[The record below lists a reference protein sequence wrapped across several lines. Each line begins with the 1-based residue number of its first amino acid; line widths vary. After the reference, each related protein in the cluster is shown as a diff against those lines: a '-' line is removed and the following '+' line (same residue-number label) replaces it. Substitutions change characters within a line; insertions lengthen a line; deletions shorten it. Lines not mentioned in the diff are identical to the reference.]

1 MPAGAWSSAGL
12 ESSASRVLRFEA
24 GPARRDAT
32 ADFDGLILEDLFRAP
47 FGFDLA
53 SAEAGALADIAGDP
67 SSGAAC
73 ASGPGFTDALRDAR
87 AGLSVV
93 LIQEILL
100 VWSSSSAATSGRPS
114 GARTRSIV
122 GGRSFAPQ

>member
-12 ESSASRVLRFEA
+12 EPSASRVLRFEA

-53 SAEAGALADIAGDP
+53 
-67 SSGAAC
+67 AAR
-73 ASGPGFTDALRDAR
+73 AALRLTTRDLRFSAR
-87 AGLSVV
+87 CG
-93 LIQEILL
+93 E
-100 VWSSSSAATSGRPS
+100 R
-114 GARTRSIV
+114 
-122 GGRSFAPQ
+122 

>member
-1 MPAGAWSSAGL
+1 MPAGALVFGRLGVRRFPRPA
-12 ESSASRVLRFEA
+12 LRG

-53 SAEAGALADIAGDP
+53 AARAGALADIAGDP

-93 LIQEILL
+93 LI
-100 VWSSSSAATSGRPS
+100 
-114 GARTRSIV
+114 
-122 GGRSFAPQ
+122 